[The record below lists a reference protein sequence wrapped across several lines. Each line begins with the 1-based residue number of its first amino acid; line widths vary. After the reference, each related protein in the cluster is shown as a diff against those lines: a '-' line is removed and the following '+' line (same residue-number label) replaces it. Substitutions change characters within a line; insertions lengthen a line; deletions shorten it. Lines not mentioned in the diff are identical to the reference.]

1 MQQIVDAEPQAP
13 GEDMGIVTDAVV
25 HERVLT
31 QRGVDP
37 LQENDPWNNPQQT
50 EQQRQQ
56 QPQQQPQLQL
66 QSPTPRVS
74 DIFHNADI
82 RCDSK

>member
-1 MQQIVDAEPQAP
+1 MQQLVDVEPQAP

-25 HERVLT
+25 QEHVLT
-31 QRGVDP
+31 QRVVDP
-37 LQENDPWNNPQQT
+37 LQENDPWNNPQRT

-56 QPQQQPQLQL
+56 QPQQQPRLQL
-66 QSPTPRVS
+66 QSPTPGVS
-74 DIFHNADI
+74 DIFHDTDI